1 MVLVV
6 SSETAQLGGGKKR
19 SFYIKM
25 NVVGEKWQQTTRKGG
40 KQVEDEGNVICQSQL
55 RNSMQLLEEKNM
67 HGWNN
72 AKKLVR

>member
-6 SSETAQLGGGKKR
+6 SSETAQ
-19 SFYIKM
+19 
-25 NVVGEKWQQTTRKGG
+25 VGEKKFLHQNKCGWEKQQQTTRKGR

-55 RNSMQLLEEKNM
+55 RNSMQLLERKNM

>member
-6 SSETAQLGGGKKR
+6 SSETAQGWGVEGWGGL
-19 SFYIKM
+19 
-25 NVVGEKWQQTTRKGG
+25 EKQQQTTRKGR

-55 RNSMQLLEEKNM
+55 RNSMQLLVKKNM